1 MGDIKK
7 QAIAMSI
14 PNPKAI
20 AGRRHE
26 IKYEIKYDIKFFYR
40 VRYAALTHP
49 TLIYFFDKLKSQKRV
64 AALNATTLF

>member
-26 IKYEIKYDIKFFYR
+26 IKYEIKYDIKFL
-40 VRYAALTHP
+40 A
-49 TLIYFFDKLKSQKRV
+49 Q
-64 AALNATTLF
+64 